1 MSDYSFIYI
10 FYINYVFLQGYEKV
24 MKILI
29 SNDDGYQSKG
39 IQMLIHEL
47 RKISD
52 IVVVAPDRNRSGSSS
67 SLTLDKAVKVTK
79 VENDFY
85 YTSGTPTD
93 CVHIALSGLIEFTPD
108 LVISGI
114 NHGPNM
120 GDDTIYSGTVA
131 AAMEGYLLNIPS
143 FALSMGSD
151 NPKNFNTAAKVTI
164 DLIKLYNK
172 KKFGSSLL
180 NINVPDIP
188 YDDLK
193 GIEIT
198 RLGKRH
204 AAEPA
209 IKGEVNNDN
218 TLFWIGAAG
227 EPNDGGHGTD
237 FNAIKNN
244 MVSITPIHADLT
256 DYQNMKNIKEWIN
269 E

>member
-1 MSDYSFIYI
+1 
-10 FYINYVFLQGYEKV
+10 

-29 SNDDGYQSKG
+29 SNDDGYQAAG
-39 IQMLIHEL
+39 IQTLIDEL
-47 RKISD
+47 KKIAD
-52 IVVVAPDRNRSGSSS
+52 LVVVAPDRNRSGSSS
-67 SLTLDKAVKVTK
+67 SLTLDKPVKVTK
-79 VENDFY
+79 VADNVY
-85 YTSGTPTD
+85 YIDGTPTD
-93 CVHIALSGLIEFTPD
+93 CVHIALTGLMNFIPD
-108 LVISGI
+108 LVVSGI

-131 AAMEGYLLNIPS
+131 AAMEGYLLDIPS
-143 FALSMGSD
+143 FAVSMCNE
-151 NPKNFNTAAKVTI
+151 NPKNFITGAKVTV

-172 KKFGSSLL
+172 KKFATTLL

-188 YDDLK
+188 YSNLK

-209 IKGEVNNDN
+209 IKGDEKNMD
-218 TLFWIGAAG
+218 TFFWIGPAG
-227 EPNDGGHGTD
+227 EPNDGGPGTD
-237 FNAIKNN
+237 FNAVKNK

-256 DYQNMKNIKEWIN
+256 DHKNIQIMKEWIK